1 MSKSRKIFMFA
12 CLLKT
17 LNNCLK
23 KIKFTPVVVNNN
35 VYQHNE
41 YNLGLYGLYFVLPLF
56 GDKQTL
62 QFRETWVSVIVCL
75 NIHLTVCWCNIQI
88 DGMMF
93 VN

>member
-12 CLLKT
+12 CLWKT

-23 KIKFTPVVVNNN
+23 KIKFTPVVVNDS

-41 YNLGLYGLYFVLPLF
+41 YSQGFYGLYFVLRLF

-62 QFRETWVSVIVCL
+62 KFHETGVSVIVCL